1 MRSLRRRRRNCS
13 AELGAL
19 VVAAALAA
27 LPGCGGDDEPGYCSE
42 VTELEPSVR
51 DLGDVDVVN
60 GGLDAVREA
69 LGRVE
74 DDAGSVVDS
83 AKGDFP
89 DETDAISQATADV
102 KATAGQLTDSPSVQ
116 EGARLVGDV
125 EALVSSV
132 DTFVDATRSECD

>member
-1 MRSLRRRRRNCS
+1 MRSLRRRRRSCS

-19 VVAAALAA
+19 VVVAAFAA
-27 LPGCGGDDEPGYCSE
+27 TPGCGGEDEPGHCSE
-42 VTELEPSVR
+42 VTELEQSVS

-69 LGRVE
+69 LGRVDE
-74 DDAGSVVDS
+74 NARSVVDS

-89 DETDAISQATADV
+89 DETDAISQATADL
-102 KATAGQLTDSPSVQ
+102 KATAGQLADSPSAQ

-125 EALVSSV
+125 EAVVSSV
-132 DTFVDATRSECD
+132 EAFVGATRSECD